1 MKQNHF
7 PREKRKTFAVDI
19 FTKKRNK
26 GKIECVFSHFKLFNT
41 MPTHLFLNIIYM
53 HIRTETDKLPLV
65 TRLKQI
71 IQPLLAFRH
80 MQWVV
85 LQAAIYKTFQSTCLF
100 QQLSSPPSSM
110 DVRMHEL
117 WGVYVCECKTV
128 KYSPRSNP

>member
-7 PREKRKTFAVDI
+7 QREQQKNVRCRYI
-19 FTKKRNK
+19 HKKRNK

-41 MPTHLFLNIIYM
+41 MPTHLFLDIIYM

-71 IQPLLAFRH
+71 IQPLLAFLH

-85 LQAAIYKTFQSTCLF
+85 LQATKYDAPKHLVVSTVI
-100 QQLSSPPSSM
+100 LSSLEQG
-110 DVRMHEL
+110 RA
-117 WGVYVCECKTV
+117 YA
-128 KYSPRSNP
+128 